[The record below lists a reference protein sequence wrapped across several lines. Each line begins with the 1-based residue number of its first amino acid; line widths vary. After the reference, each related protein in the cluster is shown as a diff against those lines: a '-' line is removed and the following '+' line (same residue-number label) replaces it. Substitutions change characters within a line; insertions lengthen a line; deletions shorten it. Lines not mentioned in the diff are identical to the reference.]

1 MGTFIKKSIFV
12 LSALALTIS
21 GLTPASAA
29 TVGLQTFSDPYDG
42 DGISDIVEVQVNG
55 FDDEPGKLYVYVTF
69 DEVVSSTDFMDDNWV
84 SIDIDTDGDG
94 EENYWMPSGYD
105 ELTSDGQSVTI
116 YNAAFD
122 DTGCAASFF
131 GYPEDE
137 ENYVGF
143 QIDATCLA
151 LPSNFGVSAYISNKS
166 NDTFDFAPDD
176 GMYQAVNPSQVALLA
191 LAKTPVPTITGEG
204 KVGSRLT
211 AKTGAWDTGVT
222 FAYQWLRAGTPI
234 SGATTATYLTVSADL
249 GKALS
254 VQVTGSKSGYKSE
267 TKTSSGITIALP
279 KFAKS
284 AKPVITGAAKV
295 GSSLGV
301 NTGAWDS
308 GVAFAF
314 QWLRNG
320 AVISGQTGTTYIP
333 TGDDV
338 GKSIAV
344 RIVGTKT
351 GFQTATLESA
361 AVTIKASK
369 LVKTGSARFSGTTK
383 VGKTLT
389 ADAGTWDTGVKV
401 TYQWLRNGA
410 SISGATKSTY
420 KLTSADNGKN
430 ITVAITGTKLGFET
444 VTKVSSGK
452 KITK

>member
-1 MGTFIKKSIFV
+1 
-12 LSALALTIS
+12 
-21 GLTPASAA
+21 
-29 TVGLQTFSDPYDG
+29 
-42 DGISDIVEVQVNG
+42 
-55 FDDEPGKLYVYVTF
+55 
-69 DEVVSSTDFMDDNWV
+69 
-84 SIDIDTDGDG
+84 
-94 EENYWMPSGYD
+94 
-105 ELTSDGQSVTI
+105 
-116 YNAAFD
+116 
-122 DTGCAASFF
+122 
-131 GYPEDE
+131 
-137 ENYVGF
+137 
-143 QIDATCLA
+143 
-151 LPSNFGVSAYISNKS
+151 
-166 NDTFDFAPDD
+166 
-176 GMYQAVNPSQVALLA
+176 
-191 LAKTPVPTITGEG
+191 
-204 KVGSRLT
+204 
-211 AKTGAWDTGVT
+211 
-222 FAYQWLRAGTPI
+222 
-234 SGATTATYLTVSADL
+234 LTVSADL

-369 LVKTGSARFSGTTK
+369 LVKTGSAKFSGTTK

-420 KLTSADNGKN
+420 KLTSADNGKT